1 MILNVEEIE
10 ENIKY
15 FNNLPSHLKR
25 RWDKESIKHTID
37 SLEELLKYAKRI
49 KELQEQNRWRD
60 VNEELPE
67 EDDDNILVSDK
78 YGFCLIGNYSKING
92 FYAEDYKGN
101 EICIKLWRP
110 ITSIKKLEF
119 NGLNYQT

>member
-1 MILNVEEIE
+1 MILSVEEIE
-10 ENIKY
+10 KQIKSFPLDCQSFDKAHYENLLNYAKAIEEKDEIIY
-15 FNNLPSHLKR
+15 CRERDIEHLK
-25 RWDKESIKHTID
+25 
-37 SLEELLKYAKRI
+37 
-49 KELQEQNRWRD
+49 EQNRWRD

-110 ITSIKKLEF
+110 ITPIKKES
-119 NGLNYQT
+119 